1 MLKGRQF
8 DLTKWFENNPLGQ
21 YLKAQEMMFF
31 QKALKDFNVENILHL
46 GQFSDD
52 LKDLNLKQHQ
62 TTRTQHF
69 IYQSESLPADILAMP
84 LASAWAEQTFDL
96 IILAHQLDKLDILT
110 PDEHS
115 FFWQEIHRILRP
127 NGVVVLTA
135 FNPYSLWRLAWGEM
149 PNVCQSVSLSQTK
162 SHLNQQGFQVIQGQ
176 FINYLP
182 PIASKQV
189 IHYLDFMEKVGNRWF
204 PHGSAVYGLMARKQ
218 MVQIR
223 PLHENQS
230 AFEMILEPN
239 LGLTRD
245 SSV

>member
-8 DLTKWFENNPLGQ
+8 DLDKWFENNALGQ
-21 YLKAQEMMFF
+21 YLKAQEISFF
-31 QKALKDFNVENILHL
+31 QKALNDFNVENILQL

-52 LKDLNLKQHQ
+52 LKDLKRHQ
-62 TTRTQHF
+62 ITQTHHF

-84 LASAWAEQTFDL
+84 LVSAWAEQTFDL
-96 IILAHQLDKLDILT
+96 IILAHQLEILT
-110 PDEHS
+110 PDERP

-135 FNPYSLWRLAWGEM
+135 FNPYSLWRLAWGKM
-149 PNVCQSVSLSQTK
+149 PNVRESVSLSQTK
-162 SHLNQQGFQVIQGQ
+162 FHLNQQGFQVIQGQ

-182 PIASKQV
+182 PISSKQV